1 MLIVMRKLTTNQLRA
16 LADVHKGRIKRTA
29 TGWLSGSSSPD
40 STLRRALSALL
51 DRGLITADHGYALE
65 PGETTTAELTRDG
78 ADRLRHETGDPA

>member
-40 STLRRALSALL
+40 SAMRRALFALL
-51 DRGLITADHGYALE
+51 DRELITADHGYVLE
-65 PGETTTAELTRDG
+65 PGETITAELTQHGVDQ
-78 ADRLRHETGDPA
+78 LPHEAGDPA